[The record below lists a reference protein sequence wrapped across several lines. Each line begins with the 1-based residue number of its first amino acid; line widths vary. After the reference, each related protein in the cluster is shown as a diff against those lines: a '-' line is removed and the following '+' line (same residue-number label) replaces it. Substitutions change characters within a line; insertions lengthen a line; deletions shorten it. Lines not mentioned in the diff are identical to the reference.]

1 MLDEDDEEI
10 IQAKARLA
18 AMQAKQNRRKGDS
31 LQKIWDEAR
40 RIMKGGPKVYE
51 GERVIHL
58 NNSTLNATQKYSN
71 NSISTS
77 KYNLVTFLPKFLAG
91 ARVLRDSSV
100 LFGVI
105 S

>member
-1 MLDEDDEEI
+1 MLDEDDDEM

-18 AMQAKQNRRKGDS
+18 AMQAKQSQRKRDGM
-31 LQKIWDEAR
+31 QKVWSEIK
-40 RIMKGGPKVYE
+40 RIAKGGPKVYE

-58 NNSTLNATQKYSN
+58 NNPGLNAVNKYSN

-91 ARVLRDSSV
+91 ESPRNLSILH
-100 LFGVI
+100 LF
-105 S
+105 

>member
-18 AMQAKQNRRKGDS
+18 AMQAKQNRRKGDTM
-31 LQKIWDEAR
+31 QKLWDEVR

-51 GERVIHL
+51 GERTIHL
-58 NNSTLNATQKYSN
+58 NNPNLNAANKYSN

-77 KYNLVTFLPKFLAG
+77 KYNFVTFLPKFLAG
-91 ARVLRDSSV
+91 ELFISPVLSR
-100 LFGVI
+100 FQPFR
-105 S
+105 